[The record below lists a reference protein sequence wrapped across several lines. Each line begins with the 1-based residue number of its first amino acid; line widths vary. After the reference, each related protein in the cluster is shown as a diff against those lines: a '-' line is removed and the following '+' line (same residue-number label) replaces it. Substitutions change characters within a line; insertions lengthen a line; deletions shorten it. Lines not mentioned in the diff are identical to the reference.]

1 MVCSNAPVCVTRCVE
16 QIGAPAISG
25 TATSTEEQT
34 EHESATPPA
43 RGGLPRSSGRFGRAD
58 ALIYFLGFHR
68 VLEIPT
74 DWPWDGHAD
83 LAAQGALALL
93 ACAALL
99 LR

>member
-1 MVCSNAPVCVTRCVE
+1 MRRRLLALAAAALVAAAGSC
-16 QIGAPAISG
+16 
-25 TATSTEEQT
+25 
-34 EHESATPPA
+34 
-43 RGGLPRSSGRFGRAD
+43 
-58 ALIYFLGFHR
+58 ALIYVLGVHR

-99 LR
+99 LVTLIVGCWRCVRHGATRSRSARATGL